1 MILKQDWRQVF
12 MAKPNRSTL
21 SLVWRL
27 LTLMK
32 TLLPWIIL
40 AVGFAVM
47 GFVITVSIPTGIAY
61 LGLLA
66 IRQEVIP
73 ILALYLLIALAFLRG
88 FVRYG
93 EHYFGHFVAFH
104 SLAAFRNLIFKKL
117 RALSPACLDSQD
129 SGYLLKMIGEDI
141 EALEVFFAHTIAPI
155 CTAILSAGL
164 MFWYFC
170 QSSWQLALLA
180 LATYACLAIVIPIYF
195 ANILQ
200 VLLKSQNEGRKDYLS
215 YFLESLRSVKDLLQ
229 FQVLDEQFER
239 LIKKSNHVNALDRN
253 VAQAQFLQM
262 ALTFF
267 WLGLMI
273 LAFSYMV
280 FDGIYHDS
288 LSFDKGLLTFIAFT
302 ASFSPFLELGRLP
315 LGFKRAMN
323 AARNIFDLLD
333 ENVIVDEGTKQ
344 IDRLRSVS
352 FEDLSFA
359 YPKRQELV
367 FKDLSVTFQ
376 EKGIIGIKGESGSG
390 KSTLVKLIMKWYNW
404 KTGDI
409 FLNDRNSCLL
419 NAAKLQDTI
428 AYVPQTAQLF
438 QQSIRENLTF
448 GRQDISDE
456 SIWNLAEACGMKDRL
471 LACKEGLDTIIKSPS
486 DFSAGEGQRLEL
498 MRALLKDASC
508 YIFDEPTSNL
518 DSLYEAI
525 LLDLIKTHCQGLVFL
540 ISHRPS
546 TLACADHLFCVKNG
560 FLKEVN
566 KK

>member
-1 MILKQDWRQVF
+1 

-104 SLAAFRNLIFKKL
+104 SLATFRNLIFKKL

-200 VLLKSQNEGRKDYLS
+200 VLLKSQNESRKDYLS

-280 FDGIYHDS
+280 FDGICHDS

-518 DSLYEAI
+518 DSLNEAI

>member
-1 MILKQDWRQVF
+1 

-155 CTAILSAGL
+155 CTAILSSGL

-180 LATYACLAIVIPIYF
+180 LVTYACLAIVIPIYF

-280 FDGIYHDS
+280 FDGICRDS

-518 DSLYEAI
+518 DSLNEAI

-560 FLKEVN
+560 SLKEVN

>member
-1 MILKQDWRQVF
+1 

-164 MFWYFC
+164 MFWYFF

-280 FDGIYHDS
+280 FDGICHDS

-518 DSLYEAI
+518 DSLNEAI

>member
-1 MILKQDWRQVF
+1 

-280 FDGIYHDS
+280 FDGICHDS

-367 FKDLSVTFQ
+367 FKDLSITFQ

-456 SIWNLAEACGMKDRL
+456 SIWNLAETCGMKDRL

-518 DSLYEAI
+518 DSLNEAI

-560 FLKEVN
+560 SLKEVN

>member
-1 MILKQDWRQVF
+1 

-155 CTAILSAGL
+155 CTAILSAGI

-280 FDGIYHDS
+280 FDGICHDS

-518 DSLYEAI
+518 DSLNEAI

-546 TLACADHLFCVKNG
+546 TLACVDHLFCVKNG
-560 FLKEVN
+560 SLEEVN

>member
-1 MILKQDWRQVF
+1 

-104 SLAAFRNLIFKKL
+104 SLAVFRNLIFKKL

-280 FDGIYHDS
+280 FDGICHDS

-359 YPKRQELV
+359 YPKRQEPV

-518 DSLYEAI
+518 DSLNEAI

>member
-1 MILKQDWRQVF
+1 

-280 FDGIYHDS
+280 FDGICHDS

-367 FKDLSVTFQ
+367 FKDLSITFQ

-518 DSLYEAI
+518 DSLNEAI

>member
-1 MILKQDWRQVF
+1 

-280 FDGIYHDS
+280 FDGICHDS

-333 ENVIVDEGTKQ
+333 KNVIVDEGTKQ

-367 FKDLSVTFQ
+367 FKDLTVTFQ

-438 QQSIRENLTF
+438 QQSIRENLIF

-518 DSLYEAI
+518 DSLNEAI

-546 TLACADHLFCVKNG
+546 TLACVDHLFCVKNG
-560 FLKEVN
+560 SLKEVN

>member
-1 MILKQDWRQVF
+1 

-280 FDGIYHDS
+280 FDGICHDS

-456 SIWNLAEACGMKDRL
+456 SIWNLAEACGVKDRL

-518 DSLYEAI
+518 DSLNEAI

>member
-1 MILKQDWRQVF
+1 

-21 SLVWRL
+21 SLVWRS

-104 SLAAFRNLIFKKL
+104 SLAVFRNLIFKKL

-280 FDGIYHDS
+280 FDGICHDS

-518 DSLYEAI
+518 DSLNEAI

-560 FLKEVN
+560 SLKEVN

>member
-1 MILKQDWRQVF
+1 

-104 SLAAFRNLIFKKL
+104 SLAVFRNLIFKKL

-280 FDGIYHDS
+280 FDGICHDS

-367 FKDLSVTFQ
+367 FKGLSVTFQ

-456 SIWNLAEACGMKDRL
+456 SIWNLAETCGMKDRL

-518 DSLYEAI
+518 DSLNEAI

-560 FLKEVN
+560 SLKEVN

>member
-1 MILKQDWRQVF
+1 

-280 FDGIYHDS
+280 FDGICHDT

-518 DSLYEAI
+518 DSLNEAI

>member
-1 MILKQDWRQVF
+1 

-32 TLLPWIIL
+32 TLRPWIIL

-104 SLAAFRNLIFKKL
+104 SLAVFRNLIFKKL

-273 LAFSYMV
+273 LVFSYMV
-280 FDGIYHDS
+280 FDGICHDS

-518 DSLYEAI
+518 DSLNEAI

>member
-1 MILKQDWRQVF
+1 

-280 FDGIYHDS
+280 FDGICHDS

-376 EKGIIGIKGESGSG
+376 EKVIIGIKGESGSG

-518 DSLYEAI
+518 DSLNEAI

-560 FLKEVN
+560 SLKEVN

>member
-1 MILKQDWRQVF
+1 

-280 FDGIYHDS
+280 FDGICHDS

-367 FKDLSVTFQ
+367 FKDLTVTFQ

-390 KSTLVKLIMKWYNW
+390 RSTLVKLIMKWYNW

-438 QQSIRENLTF
+438 QQSIRENLIF

-518 DSLYEAI
+518 DSLNEAI

-546 TLACADHLFCVKNG
+546 TLACVDHLFCVKNG
-560 FLKEVN
+560 SLKEVN

>member
-1 MILKQDWRQVF
+1 

-155 CTAILSAGL
+155 CTAILSASL

-280 FDGIYHDS
+280 FDGICHDS

-486 DFSAGEGQRLEL
+486 DFSAGEGQRLGL

-518 DSLYEAI
+518 DSLNEAI

>member
-1 MILKQDWRQVF
+1 

-40 AVGFAVM
+40 AVGFAVGFAVM

>member
-1 MILKQDWRQVF
+1 

-180 LATYACLAIVIPIYF
+180 LATYSCLAIVIPIYF

-280 FDGIYHDS
+280 FDGICHDS

-456 SIWNLAEACGMKDRL
+456 SIWNLAETCGMKDRL

-518 DSLYEAI
+518 DSLNEAI

-560 FLKEVN
+560 SLKEVN

>member
-1 MILKQDWRQVF
+1 

-376 EKGIIGIKGESGSG
+376 EKGVIGIKGESGSG

>member
-1 MILKQDWRQVF
+1 

-229 FQVLDEQFER
+229 FQVLDEQFEQ

-273 LAFSYMV
+273 LAFSYIV
-280 FDGIYHDS
+280 FDGICHDS

-518 DSLYEAI
+518 DSLNEAI

-560 FLKEVN
+560 SLKEVD

>member
-1 MILKQDWRQVF
+1 

-518 DSLYEAI
+518 DSLNEAI

>member
-1 MILKQDWRQVF
+1 

-93 EHYFGHFVAFH
+93 EHYFGHFVAFY

>member
-1 MILKQDWRQVF
+1 

-155 CTAILSAGL
+155 CTAILSAGI
-164 MFWYFC
+164 MFWYFF

-280 FDGIYHDS
+280 FDGICHDS

-471 LACKEGLDTIIKSPS
+471 LACKEDLDTIIKSPS

-518 DSLYEAI
+518 DSLNEAI

-560 FLKEVN
+560 SLKEVN

>member
-1 MILKQDWRQVF
+1 

-40 AVGFAVM
+40 AVDFAVM

-155 CTAILSAGL
+155 CTAILSASL

-280 FDGIYHDS
+280 FDGICHDS

-518 DSLYEAI
+518 DSLNEAI

>member
-1 MILKQDWRQVF
+1 

-280 FDGIYHDS
+280 FDGICHDS

-471 LACKEGLDTIIKSPS
+471 LACKEGLDMIIKSPS

-518 DSLYEAI
+518 DSLNEAI

>member
-1 MILKQDWRQVF
+1 

-104 SLAAFRNLIFKKL
+104 SLADFRNLIFKKL

-280 FDGIYHDS
+280 FDGICHDS

-518 DSLYEAI
+518 DSLNEAI

>member
-1 MILKQDWRQVF
+1 

-21 SLVWRL
+21 SLIWRL

-32 TLLPWIIL
+32 TLLPWIIM

-280 FDGIYHDS
+280 FDGICHDS

-518 DSLYEAI
+518 DSLNEAI

>member
-1 MILKQDWRQVF
+1 

-280 FDGIYHDS
+280 FDGICRDS

-518 DSLYEAI
+518 DSLNEAI

-560 FLKEVN
+560 SLKEVN

>member
-1 MILKQDWRQVF
+1 

-155 CTAILSAGL
+155 CTAILSAGI
-164 MFWYFC
+164 MFWYFF

-280 FDGIYHDS
+280 FDGICHDS

-367 FKDLSVTFQ
+367 FKDLTVTFQ

-518 DSLYEAI
+518 DSLNEAI

-560 FLKEVN
+560 SLKEVN

>member
-1 MILKQDWRQVF
+1 

-155 CTAILSAGL
+155 CTAILSSGL

-180 LATYACLAIVIPIYF
+180 LVTYACLAIVIPIYF

-239 LIKKSNHVNALDRN
+239 LIKKSNHVNTLDRN

-280 FDGIYHDS
+280 FDGICRDS

-518 DSLYEAI
+518 DSLNEAI

-560 FLKEVN
+560 SLKEVN

>member
-1 MILKQDWRQVF
+1 

-47 GFVITVSIPTGIAY
+47 GFAITVSIPTGIAY

-104 SLAAFRNLIFKKL
+104 SLVAFRNLIFKKL
-117 RALSPACLDSQD
+117 RALSPACLNSQD

-280 FDGIYHDS
+280 FDGICHDS

-518 DSLYEAI
+518 DSLNEAI

-560 FLKEVN
+560 SLKEVN

>member
-1 MILKQDWRQVF
+1 

-280 FDGIYHDS
+280 FDGICHDS

-404 KTGDI
+404 RTGDI
-409 FLNDRNSCLL
+409 FLNDRNRCLL

-518 DSLYEAI
+518 DSLNEAI

>member
-1 MILKQDWRQVF
+1 

-40 AVGFAVM
+40 AVGFAVV

-280 FDGIYHDS
+280 FDGICHDS

-367 FKDLSVTFQ
+367 FKDLTVTFQ

-518 DSLYEAI
+518 DSLNEAI

>member
-1 MILKQDWRQVF
+1 

-280 FDGIYHDS
+280 FDGICHDS

-419 NAAKLQDTI
+419 NTAKLQDTI

-518 DSLYEAI
+518 DSLNEAI

-560 FLKEVN
+560 SLKEVN

>member
-1 MILKQDWRQVF
+1 

-280 FDGIYHDS
+280 FDGICHDS

-376 EKGIIGIKGESGSG
+376 EKEIIGIKGESGSG

-518 DSLYEAI
+518 DSLNEAI

>member
-1 MILKQDWRQVF
+1 

-280 FDGIYHDS
+280 FDGICHDS

-367 FKDLSVTFQ
+367 FKDLTVTFQ

-518 DSLYEAI
+518 DSLNEAI

-546 TLACADHLFCVKNG
+546 TLACVDHLFCVKNG
-560 FLKEVN
+560 
-566 KK
+566 

>member
-1 MILKQDWRQVF
+1 

-419 NAAKLQDTI
+419 DAAKLQDTI

-518 DSLYEAI
+518 DSLNEAI

-560 FLKEVN
+560 SLKEVN

>member
-1 MILKQDWRQVF
+1 

-280 FDGIYHDS
+280 FDGICHDS

-456 SIWNLAEACGMKDRL
+456 SIWNLAETCGMKDRL

-518 DSLYEAI
+518 DSLNEAI

-560 FLKEVN
+560 SLKEVN

>member
-1 MILKQDWRQVF
+1 

-280 FDGIYHDS
+280 FDGICHDS

-367 FKDLSVTFQ
+367 FKDLTVTFQ

-498 MRALLKDASC
+498 MRALLKDANC

-518 DSLYEAI
+518 DSLNEAI

-546 TLACADHLFCVKNG
+546 TLACVDHLFCVKNG
-560 FLKEVN
+560 SLKEVN

>member
-1 MILKQDWRQVF
+1 

-280 FDGIYHDS
+280 FDGICHDS

-333 ENVIVDEGTKQ
+333 ENIIVDEGTKQ

-518 DSLYEAI
+518 DSLNEAI

-560 FLKEVN
+560 SLKEVN